1 MNGRRAVAL
10 VLASALLGAC
20 HHAATEAEA
29 PEPHVDGARVSFAS
43 DSPELG
49 SLQVGAPRETQTPT
63 ITVNGRLAWDENAT
77 VRVYSPF
84 GGRITQIVA
93 DPGQVVAKGDVLARL
108 ASSDFGQAEA
118 DARKA
123 ASDLRLAE
131 RTLARE
137 HDLYEHGA
145 AARRD
150 LEAAEADQARAS
162 AESQWTSARLAAY
175 GEAARSAD
183 GSFALRAPLAGTVVE
198 RNLAPGQDVRPD
210 QMMAGSEKLAAP
222 LFTITDPTRLWV
234 FMDVSEHDAEK
245 LAVGDP
251 FTVRLHLDP
260 SRTLQGRVELVSPSL
275 DPVTRTV
282 KVRGSL
288 ANADGALRAE
298 MLVNVD
304 VATEDD
310 RKVAEVPVAAVLLRG
325 DKHFVF
331 VEDEPGSFERREVAI
346 GHEQEGWL
354 SVTSGLDGDHR
365 VVTQGALLLEKIY
378 QDAAGS

>member
-1 MNGRRAVAL
+1 MNGRRAAAL
-10 VLASALLGAC
+10 VLACALSGAC
-20 HHAATEAEA
+20 HRAASEAEA
-29 PEPHVDGARVSFAS
+29 PEPRVEGARVSFPT

-63 ITVNGRLAWDENAT
+63 ITVNGRLAWDENET

-93 DPGQVVAKGDVLARL
+93 EPGQVVAKGDVLARL

-131 RTLARE
+131 RTLTRE
-137 HDLYEHGA
+137 RDLYEHGA

-150 LEAAEADQARAS
+150 LEAAEADEARAS

-183 GSFALRAPLAGTVVE
+183 GSFALRAPIAGTVVE

-222 LFTITDPTRLWV
+222 
-234 FMDVSEHDAEK
+234 MS
-245 LAVGDP
+245 VGDA
-251 FTVRLHLDP
+251 FAVRLHLDP
-260 SRTLQGRVELVSPSL
+260 SRTLRGRVELVSPSL

-304 VATEDD
+304 VATTDD
-310 RKVAEVPVAAVLLRG
+310 RKVAEVPVTAVLLRG

-331 VEDEPGSFERREVAI
+331 VEDHPGSYERREVAI

-354 SVTSGLDGDHR
+354 SVTSGLDADRR